1 MLTLDQI
8 RAFVAVAEELHF
20 GRAAERLRM
29 TQPPLSRHI
38 QKLERAI
45 GVTLLER
52 DNRRVILT
60 EAGRGFLEDAR
71 HMLTLVDTAGDR
83 ARRIAG
89 GASGTLRLGFT
100 AVSAISVLG
109 PLLRLL
115 AERLPEVDVILHEQ
129 VTARQMDG
137 ILRGELDLGLAR
149 PPFDLPRPSSSVRP
163 SRPSMDPSHPA
174 SGPGS
179 ARPSMDPSHPSSGV
193 GPFHPPVEPSRPSSG
208 VGPFRPPVDPSH
220 PAFGLD
226 SALPSMD
233 PSHPASGVGSARPP
247 VDPSHPTPDLGSTR
261 PPVDP
266 SHPTPGLGSACPPLD
281 LPHPTSRLDLAQP
294 PSDPARPSPA
304 PTVADSSSPLDLAR
318 PPINPVRPLSDLASA
333 RPPADVNRARS
344 TYDLAGIDSRVIFRE
359 PLCAAVPTGHAL
371 AALDRPLA
379 PEDFAGLPMV
389 SYHPVQS
396 RYFHELTVRFLSTV
410 RPRDE
415 QQVHQILTA
424 VLLVAAGRGVA
435 LVPASARSL
444 GIEGVVFR
452 DLVHGG
458 GSPTS
463 ASRSG
468 NPITGDEGDELTV
481 ENDSGGHPVELHAIW
496 NRGSANPALWRVLEL
511 LEDVEGQD

>member
-71 HMLTLVDTAGDR
+71 HMLSLVETAGDR
-83 ARRIAG
+83 ARRIAA

-109 PLLRLL
+109 GLLRLL

-129 VTARQMDG
+129 VTARQIDG

-149 PPFDLPRPSSSVRP
+149 PPFDLP
-163 SRPSMDPSHPA
+163 HPA
-174 SGPGS
+174 SG
-179 ARPSMDPSHPSSGV
+179 
-193 GPFHPPVEPSRPSSG
+193 
-208 VGPFRPPVDPSH
+208 
-220 PAFGLD
+220 LD
-226 SALPSMD
+226 TP
-233 PSHPASGVGSARPP
+233 HPASGLGAP
-247 VDPSHPTPDLGSTR
+247 HPAS
-261 PPVDP
+261 
-266 SHPTPGLGSACPPLD
+266 GLGA
-281 LPHPTSRLDLAQP
+281 PHAPSGFGSPGAPSRLGLPRP
-294 PSDPARPSPA
+294 PSDP
-304 PTVADSSSPLDLAR
+304 TVAANSADRDLAR
-318 PPINPVRPLSDLASA
+318 PPSGPTVAGVSSELDLARVPINTVHPAATRPPTDMNAA
-333 RPPADVNRARS
+333 RP
-344 TYDLAGIDSRVIFRE
+344 TYHLAGIESRVIFRE
-359 PLCAAVPTGHAL
+359 PLCAAVPAGHAL

-389 SYHPVQS
+389 SYHPVRS
-396 RYFHELTVRFLSTV
+396 RYFHELTVRFLSAV
-410 RPRDE
+410 RPTAE
-415 QQVHQILTA
+415 QQVHQILTS

-458 GSPTS
+458 GSPPS
-463 ASRSG
+463 GSRSG
-468 NPITGDEGDELTV
+468 NLITGNEGDEPAT
-481 ENDSGGHPVELHAIW
+481 ENDGGLHPVELHAVW
-496 NRGSANPALWRVLEL
+496 NPGSVNPALWRVLDL
-511 LEDVEGQD
+511 LDDVEGQD